1 MHAYLADT
9 GFAKAAQAQ
18 RGGLSLSSRRGP
30 CYTPGYAD
38 PIIINGGEYSAV
50 TDAYAVGITLLVCM
64 TGRSPI
70 ALFDELEEVTLAPAL
85 ALVAALALTLTL
97 TLPRSS
103 AATSTRSHRTRW

>member
-50 TDAYAVGITLLVCM
+50 
-64 TGRSPI
+64 
-70 ALFDELEEVTLAPAL
+70 
-85 ALVAALALTLTL
+85 
-97 TLPRSS
+97 
-103 AATSTRSHRTRW
+103 

>member
-9 GFAKAAQAQ
+9 GFAKAAQAQRGGLSLSPISPPYLPHISPISPPYLQAQ

-50 TDAYAVGITLLVCM
+50 
-64 TGRSPI
+64 
-70 ALFDELEEVTLAPAL
+70 
-85 ALVAALALTLTL
+85 
-97 TLPRSS
+97 
-103 AATSTRSHRTRW
+103 